1 MTGFKN
7 NLLLLVLISYYKIP
21 RNSFLNRFTIGMKV
35 CLGSMGLLGYLKDWG
50 LIFDENGK
58 LKGMFIP
65 KELTDSPVPQSIL
78 HICEEFFGVDLE
90 EENLIKR
97 TLH

>member
-1 MTGFKN
+1 MAHDDDNKN
-7 NLLLLVLISYYKIP
+7 EPTHDYIS
-21 RNSFLNRFTIGMKV
+21 FEDA
-35 CLGSMGLLGYLKDWG
+35 MGEEDWG
-50 LIFDENGK
+50 LIFDKDGK

-65 KELTDSPVPQSIL
+65 RELADSPIPQSLL

-97 TLH
+97 TLHW

>member
-1 MTGFKN
+1 MAKN
-7 NLLLLVLISYYKIP
+7 DDDKKNEPTHEYV
-21 RNSFLNRFTIGMKV
+21 SFEDA
-35 CLGSMGLLGYLKDWG
+35 MGEKDWG
-50 LIFDENGK
+50 LIFDENGR

-65 KELTDSPVPQSIL
+65 KDLTDSPVPQSIL

>member
-1 MTGFKN
+1 MAKN
-7 NLLLLVLISYYKIP
+7 DDDKKNEPTHEYVS
-21 RNSFLNRFTIGMKV
+21 V
-35 CLGSMGLLGYLKDWG
+35 EDAMGEKEWG

-65 KELTDSPVPQSIL
+65 KDLTDSPVPQSIL